1 MKNSIFVLLMMIT
14 SAISLDVTAADNSNK
29 QLNPMVLIELNASM
43 KADWLLAG
51 KLLILDIEDD
61 LGNQQNFP
69 KMSDEFV
76 RMVNTDAQSLF
87 AVNSNLFSNKVA
99 E

>member
-14 SAISLDVTAADNSNK
+14 SAISLNVTAADNNSE

-43 KADWLLAG
+43 KSDWVLAG

-61 LGNQQNFP
+61 LANQKNFP
-69 KMSDEFV
+69 KISDEFV
-76 RMVNTDAQSLF
+76 RTVNTTSQGLF
-87 AVNSNLFSNKVA
+87 AVNDIFYTAK
-99 E
+99 

>member
-14 SAISLDVTAADNSNK
+14 SAISLDVTAADNSNE

>member
-1 MKNSIFVLLMMIT
+1 MKKSIFALLIIIT
-14 SAISLDVTAADNSNK
+14 SAISLDVTAADNSND
-29 QLNPMVLIELNASM
+29 QLYSMDLIELNASM

-69 KMSDEFV
+69 RISDEFV
-76 RMVNTDAQSLF
+76 RMVNTDNQSIF

>member
-1 MKNSIFVLLMMIT
+1 MKKSIFVLLMMIT
-14 SAISLDVTAADNSNK
+14 SAISLDVTAADKSNE

-51 KLLILDIEDD
+51 RLLILDIEDD
-61 LGNQQNFP
+61 LANQQNFP

-76 RMVNTDAQSLF
+76 RMVNTDSQSLF
-87 AVNSNLFSNKVA
+87 AVNSSLFSTAKA

>member
-1 MKNSIFVLLMMIT
+1 MKKSIFVLLMMIT
-14 SAISLDVTAADNSNK
+14 SAISLDVTAADKSNE

-51 KLLILDIEDD
+51 RLLILDIEDD
-61 LGNQQNFP
+61 LANQQNFP

-76 RMVNTDAQSLF
+76 RMVNTDSQSLF
-87 AVNSNLFSNKVA
+87 AVNSSFFSTA
-99 E
+99 